1 MKLSL
6 LLACAL
12 SRSVTSMLLYH
23 SQPEQP
29 GNLIDIS
36 DDTLSKRSESLQDS
50 PDIPGKL
57 ESVSIDDVTGSTEI
71 LATRAFDPDNPYD
84 IEGIVYGS
92 IEKND
97 RTKNYAR
104 SIAENSLF
112 ARSNIPAGLTSA
124 VDFYLINITAGTPA
138 QPLTALLDTGSSDLW
153 GFAPN
158 VANSAFPTFD
168 RTKSST
174 WHENNTQFSIVYI
187 SGTCKGEWGT
197 DSISMGS
204 ATITHQS
211 LAVVTS
217 ASNVNDIPGLMGVG
231 LVNGEST
238 VVSSTGE
245 LTGTA
250 YNNVPMSLYRQGLIR
265 SPIFSLY
272 LDDIETKT
280 GGVLFGG
287 IDTNKYTGPLYTI
300 PRLGEEAYFVYC
312 DGLIIG
318 SYSSPSFNALI
329 DSGSTLGMLPS
340 ATLKSIQSLL
350 SLQYSSSLDYYYV
363 TSLDSVPDISAQ
375 FSFSG
380 ALFQIPLRQ
389 LFVDS
394 SALNS
399 PYPSGQYVF
408 GFVGSQAANQIILGD
423 SFLRSFYVVYDFV
436 NPQIGLAL
444 ASFNSGDP
452 SITVVSGNTI
462 TGSTKAPK
470 YAQTSSLAQQ
480 AEANDQSLTS
490 SASSANSASAS
501 ASGSTTGSSGSG
513 SGSGSTSVSSNPF
526 GLNGITNILGSG
538 NPFNLVSSLL
548 QNILATGNNYGT
560 RYLGR
565 FRVVSNTLS
574 RVH

>member
-6 LLACAL
+6 LLACVLGQSA
-12 SRSVTSMLLYH
+12 SSMLLFH

-29 GNLIDIS
+29 GNLIDIAS
-36 DDTLSKRSESLQDS
+36 DELGKRSESTE
-50 PDIPGKL
+50 IPAGVL
-57 ESVSIDDVTGSTEI
+57 GNLAESVSADNDNRIDSSDVLTIRT
-71 LATRAFDPDNPYD
+71 LDPDNPYD
-84 IEGIVYGS
+84 MEGVVYGS

-97 RTKNYAR
+97 RTKYYGR
-104 SIAENSLF
+104 SITENSLF
-112 ARSNIPAGLTSA
+112 SRSDIPAGLTAA
-124 VDFYLINITAGTPA
+124 VDFYLINITVGTPA

-158 VANSAFPTFD
+158 VANSEFPTFD

-174 WHENNTQFSIVYI
+174 WHANNTQFSIVYI

-197 DSISMGS
+197 DKVAIGS

-211 LAVVTS
+211 MAVVTS
-217 ASNVNDIPGLMGVG
+217 ATNVDDIPGLMGVG

-245 LTGTA
+245 LTGTP
-250 YNNVPMSLYRQGLIR
+250 YSNVPMSLYNQGLIK

-287 IDTNKYTGPLYTI
+287 IDTNKYTGTLYTI

-312 DGLIIG
+312 DGLSIG

-350 SLQYSSSLDYYYV
+350 NLQYSSSLDYYYV

-394 SALNS
+394 SALDS

-444 ASFNSGDP
+444 ASFNNGNP

-490 SASSANSASAS
+490 SASSAATS
-501 ASGSTTGSSGSG
+501 ASGSNTGSSGSG
-513 SGSGSTSVSSNPF
+513 STSNPF